1 MGHHQLHSGG
11 FAGPTCVARTPRPH
25 GGRVLAVVAPGQGAQ
40 TPGMLTP
47 WLTTGER
54 QAAATAVDRLAWFG
68 AVTGL
73 DLTDLGTQA
82 DEATIRD
89 TAVAQPLLVAAG
101 LLAAAALA
109 DVLEAGAGDRPALGR
124 VLGADLLAGHSV
136 GELTVAALSGA
147 LTVEQALVLVTRRGA
162 AMAAAAAATVGG
174 MTAVL
179 GGDPDDVLA
188 RIAAHGL
195 VAANAN
201 GGGQVVAAGDPAAL
215 AAFAADPPARA
226 RLRPLT
232 VAGAFHTAHMAPAVD
247 GLRVLVRGLVPG
259 PAEPAVVSN
268 ADGAVVADG
277 GDLLARIVG
286 QVARPVRWDRC
297 QATLAAAGVTGVLE
311 LAPAGTLTGLARR
324 GLPGI
329 AAFALR
335 SPEDLP
341 AAAAFVRE
349 HRRTPG
355 DPGDPA
361 GTAGTAGTGPVDR
374 PGTAAR
380 GTVLDA
386 VSVGA
391 IPETAREAVP
401 AGGTL

>member
-1 MGHHQLHSGG
+1 M
-11 FAGPTCVARTPRPH
+11 
-25 GGRVLAVVAPGQGAQ
+25 LAVVAPGQGAQ

-109 DVLEAGAGDRPALGR
+109 DVLAAEGGTSAADEADRTTLGR
-124 VLGADLLAGHSV
+124 TLGADLLAGHSV

-147 LTVEQALVLVTRRGA
+147 LTLEQALVLVTRRGA

-215 AAFAADPPARA
+215 AAFAADPPPRA

-232 VAGAFHTAHMAPAVD
+232 VAGAFHTDHMAPAVD

-259 PAEPAVVSN
+259 PAGPAVVSN

-311 LAPAGTLTGLARR
+311 LAPAGPLTGLARR

-349 HRRTPG
+349 HRSTSRSPGGPG
-355 DPGDPA
+355 DPGAP
-361 GTAGTAGTGPVDR
+361 DR
-374 PGTAAR
+374 TGTAAR

-391 IPETAREAVP
+391 IPEAAREAVP